1 MRIAFV
7 LAAAVLAGCASA
19 QATRTSQNTLQI
31 DAGAAPECGA
41 QGAARVAAK
50 SAAIETLRAGYDRY
64 VITGGQSQNNVSTTR
79 MPGRFQTTGSMQ
91 GGVYRSTTNYVPGA
105 TVVSGSHDRS
115 LSVVMFR
122 EGEPGAEEAVD
133 AREALGA
140 DWAEQVKSGIRS
152 CM

>member
-1 MRIAFV
+1 MRIAFILV
-7 LAAAVLAGCASA
+7 AAALAGCASA

-64 VITGGQSQNNVSTTR
+64 IITGGQSQNNVSTTR
-79 MPGRFQTTGSMQ
+79 MPGRFQTTGAMS
-91 GGVYRSTTNYVPGA
+91 GGVYRTTTTYVPGP
-105 TVVSGSHDRS
+105 TVTTGSHDRS

-140 DWAEQVKSGIRS
+140 EWQDLVKSGIRS
-152 CM
+152 CL